1 MATFDNYKRPSQ
13 KTAATSLKS
22 RILESLPKGF
32 KCSVSKTGIT
42 VQIWVAVNKVG
53 GWDKANKL
61 VYALAKKLKLSE
73 VGAGTEMASMVRDWE
88 FIDTTVEKKMVAEAK
103 AIYKTMKSFF
113 KKYGNTYCASND
125 CYKVID
131 QMRELIA
138 TDEG

>member
-1 MATFDNYKRPSQ
+1 MNKPADAKILS
-13 KTAATSLKS
+13 KTLKS
-22 RILESLPKGF
+22 MILYHLPKGF
-32 KCSVSKTGIT
+32 HCEISKTGIT

-103 AIYKTMKSFF
+103 AVYKTMKSFF
-113 KKYGNTYCASND
+113 AKYGNTYCASND

-131 QMRELIA
+131 QMCELIA
-138 TDEG
+138 TDEN